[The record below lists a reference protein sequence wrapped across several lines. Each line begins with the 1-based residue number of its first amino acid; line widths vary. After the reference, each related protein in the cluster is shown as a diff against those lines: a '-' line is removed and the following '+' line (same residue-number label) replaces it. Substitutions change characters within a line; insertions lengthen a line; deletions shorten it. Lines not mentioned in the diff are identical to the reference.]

1 MLCTYPELLGW
12 YRIQVVRF
20 MARNRL
26 SSTRTA
32 RSAALAVLPYL
43 MLPCLKG
50 EKMASNGGYDWR
62 ASRTGIRDQLF
73 GVSTG
78 PFWSALFADCVLLLI
93 VITYRCLPNCSGPH
107 PPSPRFGGRSRPPS
121 GSAAQVRPGL
131 SQARRALGTGARS
144 ATRGAG
150 ERPFLHKWPC
160 DRPSASPTAVSI
172 PRRRDLRHGSRR
184 RGVRSCRT
192 RRWQT

>member
-1 MLCTYPELLGW
+1 MLCTYPELLGR

-20 MARNRL
+20 TARNRL

-50 EKMASNGGYDWR
+50 GETASNGGYDWH
-62 ASRTGIRDQLF
+62 ASRTRIKDQLF

-93 VITYRCLPNCSGPH
+93 VITYRCLPNYSY
-107 PPSPRFGGRSRPPS
+107 RGRRTSRPGCRFRWPLTYTGAQLTCPSYSS
-121 GSAAQVRPGL
+121 GSAL
-131 SQARRALGTGARS
+131 RRH
-144 ATRGAG
+144 TRGHRSVVSRSMPHRHLADTPSPIVQKFVSLFRG
-150 ERPFLHKWPC
+150 FRRTLPSGWSWMSPFL
-160 DRPSASPTAVSI
+160 R
-172 PRRRDLRHGSRR
+172 
-184 RGVRSCRT
+184 
-192 RRWQT
+192 